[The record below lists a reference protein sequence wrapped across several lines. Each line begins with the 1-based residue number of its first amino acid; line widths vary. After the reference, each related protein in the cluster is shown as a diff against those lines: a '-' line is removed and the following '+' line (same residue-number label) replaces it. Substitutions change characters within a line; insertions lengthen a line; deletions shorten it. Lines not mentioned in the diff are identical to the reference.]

1 MPQIE
6 AGNDAAQPLRLDHP
20 AARLYRH
27 LTPSESLTIMDMS
40 TKSPARRIDSL
51 GDVTGGYDAIF
62 CDVWGVVHDGLTKK
76 RPAEAALAAARQAG
90 LKVVLLTNA
99 PRPAAAVAAQLDT
112 LDFSRDAYDAIV
124 TSGDATVALLDELG
138 GPIFHVGPARDFDLF
153 EGTGLEKVD
162 EADAHAVVTT
172 GLFDDD
178 TETPADYADMLARL
192 AARSLPMVCANP
204 DIVVNRGDRLVFC
217 AGALGRDYAALGGTV
232 RLAGKPHQPIYDL
245 AARVIGGIDR
255 SRILAIGDGLM
266 TDIAGANRFGI
277 DVLLITEGIH
287 GAELGGP
294 DAASHTIAA
303 MLAEKGLA
311 ANYLMA
317 DLQ

>member
-1 MPQIE
+1 
-6 AGNDAAQPLRLDHP
+6 
-20 AARLYRH
+20 
-27 LTPSESLTIMDMS
+27 MDMT

-51 GDVTGGYDAIF
+51 SAVTGAYDAIF

-76 RPAEAALAAARQAG
+76 LPAEAALTAARKAG

-99 PRPAAAVAAQLDT
+99 PRPAAAVADQLDA
-112 LDFSRDAYDAIV
+112 LHFSRDAYDVIV
-124 TSGDATVALLDELG
+124 TSGDATGALLGELG
-138 GPIFHVGPARDFDLF
+138 GPVFHIGPARDFDLF
-153 EGTGLEKVD
+153 EGIGLDKVGED
-162 EADAHAVVTT
+162 QAQAVVAT

-178 TETPADYADMLARL
+178 VETPADYADMLARF
-192 AARSLPMVCANP
+192 AARDLPMVCANP

-217 AGALGRDYAALGGTV
+217 AGALARDYVALGGTV
-232 RLAGKPHQPIYDL
+232 RLAGKPHRPIYDL
-245 AARVIGGIDR
+245 AARVVGGIDR

-266 TDIAGANRFGI
+266 TDIAGANSFGI

-294 DAASHTIAA
+294 DAASETVEA
-303 MLAEKGLA
+303 MLAAKGLG

>member
-1 MPQIE
+1 MT
-6 AGNDAAQPLRLDHP
+6 NKR
-20 AARLYRH
+20 
-27 LTPSESLTIMDMS
+27 
-40 TKSPARRIDSL
+40 PARRIESL
-51 GDVTGGYDAIF
+51 AAVSDGYDAIF

-76 RPAEAALAAARQAG
+76 RPAEAALAAAREAG

-112 LDFSRDAYDAIV
+112 FGFSRAAYDGIV
-124 TSGDATVALLDELG
+124 TSGDATAALIGELD
-138 GPIFHVGPARDFDLF
+138 GPVFHIGPARDFDLF
-153 EGTGLEKVD
+153 EGVSVERVA
-162 EADAHAVVTT
+162 EADAEAVVAT
-172 GLFDDD
+172 GLFDD
-178 TETPADYADMLARL
+178 EAESPADYAEMLARL
-192 AARSLPMVCANP
+192 AARGLPMVCANP
-204 DIVVNRGDRLVFC
+204 DIVVHRGDRLIFC
-217 AGALGRDYAALGGTV
+217 AGALARDYEALGGTV
-232 RLAGKPHQPIYDL
+232 RLAGKPHRPIYDVASRL
-245 AARVIGGIDR
+245 VGAVDR

-294 DAASHTIAA
+294 DAASEAIAA

>member
-1 MPQIE
+1 
-6 AGNDAAQPLRLDHP
+6 
-20 AARLYRH
+20 
-27 LTPSESLTIMDMS
+27 MDMS

-51 GDVTGGYDAIF
+51 AEVTGAYDAIF

-76 RPAEAALAAARQAG
+76 RPAEAALTAARQAG

-99 PRPAAAVAAQLDT
+99 PRPAAAVAGQLDS

-124 TSGDATVALLDELG
+124 TSGDATGALLGELG
-138 GPIFHVGPARDFDLF
+138 GPVFHIGPARDFDLF
-153 EGTGLEKVD
+153 EGLSLDKVD
-162 EADAHAVVTT
+162 EGRARAVVAT
-172 GLFDDD
+172 GLFDDE
-178 TETPADYADMLARL
+178 TETPADYAEMLARL
-192 AARSLPMVCANP
+192 AARDLPMVCANP
-204 DIVVNRGDRLVFC
+204 DIVV
-217 AGALGRDYAALGGTV
+217 ARDYEALGGTV
-232 RLAGKPHQPIYDL
+232 RLAGKPHRPIYDL
-245 AARVIGGIDR
+245 ASRVVGGIDR
-255 SRILAIGDGLM
+255 SRILAVGDGLM
-266 TDIAGANRFGI
+266 TDVAGGNRFGI